1 MEELVEEAKRGND
14 EAFSQLIT
22 MYKKELYL
30 VARSKLNN
38 EEDIAD
44 CIQETILKCYKSIK
58 QLKDDKSF
66 KYWMLKIL
74 INECHRLYKKKKKVE
89 VSIEENEMENTLSSN
104 EKIEDNIAFESIIK
118 DLSEEE
124 KTILTLFYVSGYN
137 TKEIGKL
144 LKKNDNT
151 IRVKMMRAKNKLKA
165 KYEGG
170 ALYEW

>member
-1 MEELVEEAKRGND
+1 MEELVKEAKRGND
-14 EAFSQLIT
+14 TAFSQLIT
-22 MYKKELYL
+22 MHKKELYL

-38 EEDIAD
+38 EDDIAD
-44 CIQETILKCYKSIK
+44 CIQEAILKSYKNIK
-58 QLKDDKSF
+58 QLKDVKSF
-66 KYWMLKIL
+66 KFWLLKIL
-74 INECHRLYKKKKKVE
+74 INECHRLYKKRGMNE
-89 VSIEENEMENTLSSN
+89 VSIESNEMENVLPVDG
-104 EKIEDNIAFESIIK
+104 KIEENIAFESVIR

-151 IRVKMMRAKNKLKA
+151 IRVKMMRAKNKLKK